1 MSLTYD
7 PDEALAALRAA
18 DRNLARVIRRA
29 GPFTMRPER
38 MQSLFHALL
47 RAIVFQQL
55 SGKAA
60 STILSRV
67 LAIYPEGKRVRPE
80 QILETPDEALRGAGL
95 SRNKLLAVKDLAQKT
110 IDGIVPPLARLR
122 KLSDDEIVARL
133 TQVRGIGPWTVEM
146 LLIFRLGRPDV
157 LPVTDLG
164 VRRGFQLTY
173 GWEEMPSAELMR
185 VTAEAW
191 RPYRSVGSWYM
202 WRATEF
208 ATGASDAWNSAKK
221 KQKSK

>member
-1 MSLTYD
+1 MTLAYD
-7 PDEALAALRAA
+7 PDEALAALQAA
-18 DRNLARVIRRA
+18 DKRLARVIRRA

-38 MQSLFHALL
+38 MQSPFHALL

-60 STILSRV
+60 ATILSRV
-67 LAIYPEGKRVRPE
+67 LALYPEGKRVRPE
-80 QILETPDEALRGAGL
+80 QILETPDETLRSAGL

-110 IDGIVPPLARLR
+110 LDGVVPPLARLR
-122 KLSDDEIVARL
+122 KLRDDEIVERL

-164 VRRGFQLTY
+164 VRKGFQATY
-173 GWEEMPSAELMR
+173 GWEEIPPPELMR
-185 VTAEAW
+185 AAAEAW

-202 WRATEF
+202 WRAAEF
-208 ATGASDAWNSAKK
+208 ATGASDAWNSAN